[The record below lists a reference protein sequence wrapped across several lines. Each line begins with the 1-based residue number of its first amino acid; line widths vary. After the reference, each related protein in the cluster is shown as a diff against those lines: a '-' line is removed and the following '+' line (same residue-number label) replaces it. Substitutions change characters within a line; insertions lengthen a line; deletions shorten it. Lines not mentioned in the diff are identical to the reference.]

1 MVILVV
7 GKPLLFGNFSKG
19 WTKTWKGLETWLGE
33 TVGLLNLKWN
43 FQFPKKNKKTFVFF
57 WGGTIK
63 IAHKKRGIPKKR

>member
-43 FQFPKKNKKTFVFF
+43 FQFPKKNKKNVCFF
-57 WGGTIK
+57 LGGDY
-63 IAHKKRGIPKKR
+63 